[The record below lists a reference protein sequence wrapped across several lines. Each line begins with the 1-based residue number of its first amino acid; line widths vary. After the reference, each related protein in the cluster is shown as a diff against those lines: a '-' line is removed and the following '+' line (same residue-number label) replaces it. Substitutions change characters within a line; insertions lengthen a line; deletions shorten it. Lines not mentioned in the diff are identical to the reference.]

1 MTDPSTLQLLV
12 ATTEE
17 LNPLI
22 RRIVLQAP
30 DGGLLPSFSAGAHIQ
45 VQVQLGVGLS
55 DWRHYSLISFDPTG
69 SSTLAPRD
77 YTIAVRREDVGR
89 GGSKHMHQLK
99 AGDSVTVQAPKN
111 DFPLRDHEAAAVLV
125 AGGIGVTPLASMATE
140 LKRVNRAA
148 RMVYAGRMRELMA
161 FVPELRTLLA
171 DSLELHVDEE
181 ANAPLDIARLLDGC
195 DAGEVLYVC
204 GPKIMLD
211 AILSEAQSRAWP
223 SDRIRFELF
232 SAPEAQ
238 TGDRAFEVLLKQSGK
253 TLTVSSDQSILDCLL
268 DNGCDVLADCKRGEC
283 GICAATV
290 LEGEIDHR
298 DYVLTEAEKASGK
311 VMQICVSRAKG
322 PRLVLDL

>member
-1 MTDPSTLQLLV
+1 MTDPSTLLLLV
-12 ATTEE
+12 ATIDD
-17 LNPLI
+17 LNPFI
-22 RRIVLQAP
+22 RRIVLRAP

-45 VQVQLGVGLS
+45 VQVPLATGLS
-55 DWRHYSLISFDPTG
+55 DWRHYSLISFDPSG
-69 SSTLAPRD
+69 SSTLAPCD
-77 YTIAVRREDVGR
+77 YTIAVRREDAGR
-89 GGSKHMHQLK
+89 GGSKHMHRLK

-111 DFPLRDHEAAAVLV
+111 DFPLRDHEAPAVLV

-140 LKRVNRAA
+140 LKRLNRVA
-148 RMVYAGRMRELMA
+148 RMVYAGRTRALMA
-161 FVPELRTLLA
+161 FIPELRMLLA

-181 ANAPLDIARLLDGC
+181 ANAPLDIAQLLDGC
-195 DAGEVLYVC
+195 DAGEILYVC

-211 AILSEAQSRAWP
+211 AILSATQARAWP

-238 TGDRAFEVLLKQSGK
+238 TGDRAIEVVLKQSGK
-253 TLTVSSDQSILDCLL
+253 TLTVPADHSILDCLL

-283 GICAATV
+283 GICATNV
-290 LEGEIDHR
+290 LEGEVDHR

-311 VMQICVSRAKG
+311 IMQICVSRAKG